1 MGFEKVKSMRELEIK
16 KEDENE
22 VPSELYLRA
31 MKLRPTQKSASNEKE
46 VTKLSAHLESIAKKL
61 GLSVEKLLI
70 EAETSRTFKEEYIE
84 ALSVSR
90 QIAFLKK

>member
-1 MGFEKVKSMRELEIK
+1 MGFEKVKNMRELEIK

-31 MKLRPTQKSASNEKE
+31 MKLRPTQSGSNEKQ

>member
-31 MKLRPTQKSASNEKE
+31 MKLRPTQSASNEKE
-46 VTKLSAHLESIAKKL
+46 VTKLNARLESIAKKL

-90 QIAFLKK
+90 QITFLKK

>member
-31 MKLRPTQKSASNEKE
+31 MKLRPTQSASNEKE